1 MGFLLPISD
10 ANLHFVSE
18 IRQQMFELFESG
30 SVAHKYQQSYT
41 PTPQDTIG
49 GLVSGAFRFRPC
61 VRGAVARW

>member
-41 PTPQDTIG
+41 PTP
-49 GLVSGAFRFRPC
+49 
-61 VRGAVARW
+61 